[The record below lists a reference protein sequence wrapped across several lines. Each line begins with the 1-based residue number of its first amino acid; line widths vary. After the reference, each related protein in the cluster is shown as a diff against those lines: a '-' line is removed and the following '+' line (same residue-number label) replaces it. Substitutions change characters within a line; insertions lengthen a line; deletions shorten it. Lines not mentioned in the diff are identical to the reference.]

1 MQIAFLTLFLGLVNG
16 AQTVEISAGP
26 GVAAVEVVLDG
37 RGVTR
42 LDGAP
47 WQARVDFGR
56 ALLPHHLEARG
67 LAAAGGE
74 VAHAE
79 QWVNLPR
86 PPAEVEIVLE
96 GAAATRN
103 RTARI
108 AWESLDGEPPQEL
121 RLNLDGA
128 PLALD
133 AQGRAPLVLPRAGAA
148 HVLSAEARFAG
159 GAQARKDLVLTGDY
173 GGDVATELT
182 AVPVR
187 SARPGRP
194 LAVKDL
200 QGLLLVDGQPARVA
214 AVEQEPA
221 EVFVVRAYGA
231 ETWLFGRAMR
241 LSSSAYEYAH
251 FKPDPHLRFHFVS
264 AVARRST
271 SNVTARASEVFDVSR
286 GLHDLPPRY
295 DLLRL
300 LLAIRYDLEGR
311 PQLADAVA
319 VAGLYALARQTPR
332 AVVLLAGR
340 GDGAGG
346 GDASLF
352 LPAAVRG
359 YLAAV
364 GVPLFVWSTSSGKDS
379 LRREDWGA
387 IEDVSTPAGI
397 AKAYRRLESEVLA
410 QQIVWIEGRHLPQSV
425 RLAPVASGTAS
436 PGGPGPAAAG
446 GGPAAVGLALVAA
459 PPPSP

>member
-16 AQTVEISAGP
+16 VQTVEIGAGP

-37 RGVTR
+37 RGVAR
-42 LDGAP
+42 LERAP
-47 WQARVDFGR
+47 WQARIDFGPTI
-56 ALLPHHLEARG
+56 LPHRLEARG

-74 VAHAE
+74 VARTE

-96 GAAATRN
+96 GAAASRS

-108 AWESLDGEPPQEL
+108 AWESLTGEPPQEI
-121 RLNLDGA
+121 RLSLDGA

-133 AQGRAPLVLPRAGAA
+133 AHGRAPLELPRAGAA
-148 HVLSAEARFAG
+148 HVLSAELRFAG

-187 SARPGRP
+187 TARPGSP
-194 LAVKDL
+194 LAVKDV
-200 QGLLLVDGQPARVA
+200 QDRLLVDGQPARVA

-231 ETWLFGRAMR
+231 ETWLYGRAMR

-251 FKPDPHLRFHFVS
+251 FKPDPRLRFHFVS
-264 AVARRST
+264 AVARRLTHS
-271 SNVTARASEVFDVSR
+271 VTARASEVFDVSQ
-286 GLHDLPPRY
+286 GLSGPPRF
-295 DLLRL
+295 DLLHL

-319 VAGLYALARQTPR
+319 VAGLHALARQTPR
-332 AVVLLAGR
+332 AVVLVAGR
-340 GDGAGG
+340 GDGAA
-346 GDASLF
+346 DASLF

-359 YLAAV
+359 YLAAI
-364 GVPLFVWSTSSGKDS
+364 GVPLFIWSTSTGKDGP
-379 LRREDWGA
+379 RRQDWGP
-387 IEDVSTPAGI
+387 IEDVSTPVGMAS
-397 AKAYRRLESEVLA
+397 AYRRLESEVLS

-425 RLAPVASGTAS
+425 ALVTA
-436 PGGPGPAAAG
+436 PAAA
-446 GGPAAVGLALVAA
+446 PKAGLALVAI
-459 PPPSP
+459 PPPPPPAYP